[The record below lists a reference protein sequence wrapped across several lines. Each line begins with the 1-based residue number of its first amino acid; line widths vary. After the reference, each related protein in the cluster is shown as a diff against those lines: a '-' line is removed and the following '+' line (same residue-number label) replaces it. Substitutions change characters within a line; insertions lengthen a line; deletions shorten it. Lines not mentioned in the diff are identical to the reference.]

1 MSADICLASLQM
13 CLLDSEQ
20 RNTNGEQ
27 MATGSAEE
35 MKWMQRSPSS
45 STSAR
50 KSNAYFPP
58 CSTQCK
64 QHAERLRKERAR

>member
-20 RNTNGEQ
+20 RDTNGKQ

-35 MKWMQRSPSS
+35 MKWMQKILLPLLLQPGRAMLIALSAHH
-45 STSAR
+45 STNSMLKA
-50 KSNAYFPP
+50 
-58 CSTQCK
+58 
-64 QHAERLRKERAR
+64 